1 MFTKYLKEYRN
12 TGSYLTIISIYDGLF
27 EIWTQRSKF
36 FS

>member
-12 TGSYLTIISIYDGLF
+12 TVSYLTIISIYDGLF
-27 EIWTQRSKF
+27 EKWTQHSKY